1 MIYSTRYADGTDL
14 DRLHA
19 DLRRYEA
26 ILAVNGVQDEAGNND
41 GDENHVRSD
50 SEDDDLDEDG
60 DFDDDNEDES
70 SDEFDWEAYRR
81 RREQARRMEQAREYH
96 RLNEIDEQ

>member
-14 DRLHA
+14 DRLQA

-26 ILAVNGVQDEAGNND
+26 ILAVNGVQGEAGNND
-41 GDENHVRSD
+41 GDENHIRSD
-50 SEDDDLDEDG
+50 SEDDNLDEDG
-60 DFDDDNEDES
+60 DIDDEDES